1 VDPHSGRWYL
11 KNAVAAGAPDI
22 TPFAYGGPTWHP
34 LAGAWAFH
42 TPALRAEGGA
52 QTAGPTPAAL
62 GNANLQRTVAA
73 ALTRLGVDGISAGLL
88 ARLASL
94 RFEVAHLPAAFLA
107 TVDPNNGAVVLETNA
122 AGYGW
127 FIDPTPQT
135 DEEFSADGNALPGGP
150 AAGKID
156 LLTAILQEMDGVVGL
171 NGGGLT
177 TLSPSTRGARAIEA
191 VFAAAGNVPPS

>member
-1 VDPHSGRWYL
+1 
-11 KNAVAAGAPDI
+11 VAPGAPDI
-22 TPFAYGGPTWHP
+22 TPFAYGGSTWHP

-42 TPALRAEGGA
+42 TPTLRADGVA

-62 GNANLQRTVAA
+62 GNANLRGTVAA
-73 ALTRLGVDGISAGLL
+73 ALTRLRADGISASLQTQ
-88 ARLASL
+88 LASL

-107 TVDPNNGAVVLETNA
+107 TVDPNNGAVALDAQA

-135 DEEFSADGNALPGGP
+135 DEEFAAGGVALPGGP

-177 TLSPSTRGARAIEA
+177 TLSPGTRGVRAIEA
-191 VFAAAGNVPPS
+191 VFAAAGNTPPG